1 MFNTSSQHVV
11 SITLYGIMFNKK
23 FQNENSDE
31 HEIIGEKL
39 SEKFD
44 DNENI
49 ISRGMLQ

>member
-1 MFNTSSQHVV
+1 MFSTSSQHVV
-11 SITLYGIMFNKK
+11 GITLYGNMYNKK

-39 SEKFD
+39 PENHD

-49 ISRGMLQ
+49 ISRGIQQ